1 MASVYQLAMG
11 RDFALLQPELQE
23 YFSLAAESG
32 PASAS
37 GPAIGIGTGTFD
49 VAGCPHRTLRP
60 LMHLAS
66 RDNALFPEYQ
76 RDVPFSIENR
86 AHLDA
91 AGRSALTAVR
101 TIDFDGV
108 RRTMQ
113 DTTVWEDAA
122 GLRDVLGR
130 SGAVRTNLTCSAGT
144 DGRMRLVSRRTSFGA
159 GRFLLRVPRLLEAAA
174 FTEQW
179 WDRAEG
185 RFRIR
190 TKVLQRQMGLVLEY
204 QGSFSYRLV
213 PPPLTG
219 PAQAA

>member
-11 RDFALLQPELQE
+11 QDFALLQPELQE
-23 YFSLAAESG
+23 YFSLASESG
-32 PASAS
+32 PAAA
-37 GPAIGIGTGTFD
+37 GGAAVGFGTGVFD
-49 VAGCPHRTLRP
+49 VAGCPRPALRP
-60 LMHLAS
+60 LLRLAR

-91 AGRSALTAVR
+91 VGRPALTAVR
-101 TIDFDGV
+101 TIGFDGG

-113 DTTVWEDAA
+113 DTTVWEDGA
-122 GLRDVLGR
+122 GLTDVLGR
-130 SGAVRTNLTCSAGT
+130 SGAVRTDLACSAGA

-159 GRFLLRVPRLLEAAA
+159 GRFRLGLPRLLEAAA

-179 WDRAEG
+179 WDRSEG

-190 TKVLQRQMGLVLEY
+190 TKVLQRQIGTVLEY
-204 QGSFSYRLV
+204 RGSFSYRLV
-213 PPPLTG
+213 PSQG
-219 PAQAA
+219 

>member
-11 RDFALLQPELQE
+11 KDFTLLQPELQE
-23 YFSLAAESG
+23 YFSLAPESG
-32 PASAS
+32 QAAPGGAAV
-37 GPAIGIGTGTFD
+37 GLGTGVFD
-49 VAGCPHRTLRP
+49 VAGCPRPALRP
-60 LMHLAS
+60 ILRLAG

-91 AGRSALTAVR
+91 AGRPALTAVR
-101 TIDFDGV
+101 AIDFDGV

-113 DTTVWEDAA
+113 DTTVWEGGA
-122 GLRDVLGR
+122 GLSDVLGR
-130 SGAVRTNLTCSAGT
+130 SGTVRTDLACSAGA

-159 GRFLLRVPRLLEAAA
+159 GRFRLGLPRLLEAAA

-179 WDRAEG
+179 WDRSEG

-190 TKVLQRQMGLVLEY
+190 TKVLQRQMGTVLEY
-204 QGSFSYRLV
+204 RGSFSYRLL
-213 PPPLTG
+213 PSQG
-219 PAQAA
+219 